1 MVARSQRRWR
11 TLEQW
16 SPTLFLLGGAGVITH
31 AAIQALEA
39 FTAVN
44 PPPDVFVM
52 AGHLI
57 ALAGLLG
64 LYPALVR
71 RSPPLAMAGLA
82 ATGLG
87 VAAWTVLTAAQVLA
101 VAGAVGSLTA
111 LFPGAVF
118 VGVIAVTILAYT
130 LVGTAALI
138 ADAGSTVDGLLV
150 LAPAALLAVLLGKSV
165 VAGVGAADGAVI
177 GGGLALSM
185 LALGVR
191 LQSWPG
197 VAAEPAPA
205 GAASG

>member
-11 TLEQW
+11 TLERW

-44 PPPDVFVM
+44 PPPDVFVT

-57 ALAGLLG
+57 ALAGLVG
-64 LYPALVR
+64 LYPVLR
-71 RSPPLAMAGLA
+71 GRTPRLATAGLA

-87 VAAWTVLTAAQVLA
+87 VVAWTVMTATQWLSI
-101 VAGAVGSLTA
+101 AGAVGSLTA
-111 LFPGAVF
+111 LFPGAF
-118 VGVIAVTILAYT
+118 FLGLIAVTILAYT
-130 LVGTAALI
+130 LVGVAALQ
-138 ADAGSTVDGLLV
+138 ADAGATMDGLLV
-150 LAPAALLAVLLGKSV
+150 LAPAALLLALLGKSV

-177 GGGLALSM
+177 GGGLAFSM

-197 VAAEPAPA
+197 LAVEPAPA
-205 GAASG
+205 EAASG

>member
-1 MVARSQRRWR
+1 MVARNQRRWR
-11 TLEQW
+11 TLERL

-39 FTAVN
+39 FTEVN
-44 PPPDVFVM
+44 PPADVFVT
-52 AGHLI
+52 AGHLL

-64 LYPALVR
+64 LYPALR
-71 RSPPLAMAGLA
+71 GRTPRLATAGLA

-87 VAAWTVLTAAQVLA
+87 VAGWIVMTAAQLLS

-111 LFPGAVF
+111 LFPGAFF

-130 LVGTAALI
+130 LVGAAALH
-138 ADAGSTVDGLLV
+138 ADAGATLDGLLV
-150 LAPAALLAVLLGKSV
+150 LAPAALLLALLGKSV

-177 GGGLALSM
+177 GGGLAFSM

-197 VAAEPAPA
+197 VAVEHASV